1 MDETDEVDVGDEGDG
16 EVAVL
21 DVAACASPVI
31 FRAIAIG
38 A

>member
-1 MDETDEVDVGDEGDG
+1 MDETDEVDEGDG

-31 FRAIAIG
+31 FKAIAIG